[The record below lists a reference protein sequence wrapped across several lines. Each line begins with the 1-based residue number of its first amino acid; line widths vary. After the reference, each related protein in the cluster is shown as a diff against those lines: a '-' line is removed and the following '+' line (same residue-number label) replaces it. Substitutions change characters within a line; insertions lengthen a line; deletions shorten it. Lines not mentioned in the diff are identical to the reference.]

1 MKVYLAGYSPQ
12 HAIVNSFP
20 PFPGGGLTALHSS
33 ANSNPFSV
41 DFLASKTSLAAKR
54 AWANS
59 TSHYQWFKIYSS
71 NMNIFTK
78 ITENS
83 DIFWKNRDFKTF
95 LALGNTTVTIWSFVI
110 AFKSVSGFIIL
121 KFISCTN
128 SITGFTIDCGLVTMI
143 HSIAFGTVL
152 VGTASSIVTWLHG
165 VNFGYIES
173 MKPKKVKLTHQ
184 EHQVVRQH
192 LVVLQSADNSNHSW
206 AFVLVFLAI
215 LHQ

>member
-59 TSHYQWFKIYSS
+59 TSHYQWFKIHSK
-71 NMNIFTK
+71 NIEFCSK
-78 ITENS
+78 FTENS
-83 DIFWKNRDFKTF
+83 HVFEKWDFKTF
-95 LALGNTTVTIWSFVI
+95 LALRNTTVAIWSIIV

-121 KFISCTN
+121 KFVSCRN
-128 SITGFTIDCGLVTMI
+128 CIAGFTIDCGLVTMI
-143 HSIAFGTVL
+143 HSIAFGTML
-152 VGTASSIVTWLHG
+152 VGTTSSIITGLNGVEMGSNEVKSFQWSQTYSSIASSGSPTPG
-165 VNFGYIES
+165 
-173 MKPKKVKLTHQ
+173 
-184 EHQVVRQH
+184 R
-192 LVVLQSADNSNHSW
+192 
-206 AFVLVFLAI
+206 LAI
-215 LHQ
+215 SWQ